1 MEGARFDVEG
11 ELLYGH
17 RLFPQGGGGEPL
29 IDFADFLPFYLFG
42 KRRGQAPSKVTLQG
56 PAKGFRQRDGA
67 LG

>member
-42 KRRGQAPSKVTLQG
+42 PGGSQ
-56 PAKGFRQRDGA
+56 A
-67 LG
+67 LGKVPF